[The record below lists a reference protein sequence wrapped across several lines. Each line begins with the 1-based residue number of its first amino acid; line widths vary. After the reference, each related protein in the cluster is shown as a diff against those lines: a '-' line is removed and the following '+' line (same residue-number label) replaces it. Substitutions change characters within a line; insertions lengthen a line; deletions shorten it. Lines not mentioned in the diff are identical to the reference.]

1 MKKGRGSSETT
12 VMVDTEH
19 VNVKKKILGP
29 KILEQTR
36 HRRTMRL
43 SDWAPA
49 LTKVRHASG
58 LRELHVVNIQWK
70 DFYFIINLEK
80 EKTTKSKRLMS

>member
-1 MKKGRGSSETT
+1 MEEGRGSSGTT

-19 VNVKKKILGP
+19 VNVQKKILGP
-29 KILEQTR
+29 KILQQTR

-49 LTKVRHASG
+49 LTEVRHASA
-58 LRELHVVNIQWK
+58 LRELHVVNVQRE
-70 DFYFIINLEK
+70 DFYFIINL
-80 EKTTKSKRLMS
+80 